1 MSILRAIAVLALA
14 MLSACA
20 SVTTNHP
27 IGIAH
32 GAVNDE
38 RILGAWTFVP
48 NDPSNGTASAFILKQ
63 GQGLSALLVITS
75 ENEWW
80 EADIV
85 PGKAGQHN
93 MLNVRPLLK
102 NGEPVK
108 DGDKIEGYYPLRYIA
123 GAEESISLFLWSEDE
138 LRAAIRNK
146 RIAGSETDGR
156 IVLTADPGALD
167 AFFATEAESLF
178 AVPYAMLT
186 KPK

>member
-1 MSILRAIAVLALA
+1 MIILRAIAVLALA
-14 MLSACA
+14 ILAACA
-20 SVTTNHP
+20 AVTSNNP
-27 IGIAH
+27 IGIAR
-32 GAVNDE
+32 GAVSDA

-63 GQGLSALLVITS
+63 EQGLRALLVITS

-85 PGKAGQHN
+85 PGKAGQYGI
-93 MLNVRPLLK
+93 LNLRPLLK

-108 DGDKIEGYYPLRYIA
+108 DGDRIEGYYPLRYA
-123 GAEESISLFLWSEDE
+123 ACVDGNISLFLWSEDE
-138 LRAAIRNK
+138 LRTAVRNK

-156 IVLTADPGALD
+156 IVLTAEPDALD

-178 AVPYAMLT
+178 AVPYATLT